1 VQDPVS
7 GVIREAQLFVA
18 TLGAS
23 NYTYAYASYSQDLP
37 SWIKAHVNAF
47 DFFGGV
53 PEIIIPDNLKSG
65 VTKPCYYEP
74 DINPTY
80 LDMANHYGTA
90 IIPARIGKPKDK
102 AKVESAVGFAERWI
116 IAALRNH
123 TFFSLQELNKA
134 IAEKLT
140 ELNNRNFQKMEGSRR
155 SLFEAIDKPA
165 LKQLPQSPY
174 EYALW
179 KKHRVNVDYHITVD
193 NHHYSVPYQLVK
205 EQVDVRLTATT
216 VEILFKNKRV
226 ASHPR
231 SYIKWQHTTLAEHM
245 PKAHQKYLEWSPSR
259 IINWAGQNGPQTA
272 ALVAKILESRKHP
285 EQGFRSCLGIM
296 RLAKH
301 YSPQRLEA
309 ACARALILK
318 AYSYKNVKS
327 ILQNGL
333 DRQPWP
339 QDVNA
344 IKPVQHYN
352 IRGKDYYLQKE
363 EGHA

>member
-1 VQDPVS
+1 MDN
-7 GVIREAQLFVA
+7 RR
-18 TLGAS
+18 
-23 NYTYAYASYSQDLP
+23 
-37 SWIKAHVNAF
+37 
-47 DFFGGV
+47 
-53 PEIIIPDNLKSG
+53 PE
-65 VTKPCYYEP
+65 KPY
-74 DINPTY
+74 
-80 LDMANHYGTA
+80 
-90 IIPARIGKPKDK
+90 
-102 AKVESAVGFAERWI
+102 
-116 IAALRNH
+116 
-123 TFFSLQELNKA
+123 FFSLTELNKA

-140 ELNNRNFQKMEGSRR
+140 ELNNRNFQKMDGSRR

-165 LKQLPQSPY
+165 LKQLPLSPY

-245 PKAHQKYLEWSPSR
+245 PKAHQKYLEWSPSL

-272 ALVAKILESRKHP
+272 ALVTKILESRKHP

-333 DRQPWP
+333 DSQPWP